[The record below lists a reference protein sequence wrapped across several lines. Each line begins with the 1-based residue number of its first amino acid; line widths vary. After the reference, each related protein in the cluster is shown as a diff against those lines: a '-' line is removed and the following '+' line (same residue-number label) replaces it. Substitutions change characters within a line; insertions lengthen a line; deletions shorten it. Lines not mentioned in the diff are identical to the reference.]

1 MSSSF
6 VLRPYFVILAFV
18 ISHSLGAQQPYKKAI
33 SVGEPPPDHSPEAE
47 LASFKVLDGFE
58 VNLFASEKD
67 KVPNPLV
74 IRWDERGRLWVLS
87 TTAYPQ
93 PAPDEV
99 CNDQVLILEDTDHDG
114 RADKRTVYADGLRM
128 PMGMELAGPGEL
140 YVGEGEKLWLFKDT
154 NGDDQVDEK
163 EVIFSGFGTGD
174 THQNI
179 NSFIWSPDGALVM
192 HQGLHCYSRV
202 TTAWGVK
209 QLYGAGFWRFWPR
222 SRKLEAYPTGMPLNP
237 WGTAFTKEGQPI
249 MVAGAAGMF
258 WARPMEIEVPEL
270 PRTSASPSTN
280 KETEGL
286 PYFLL
291 GRFMLP
297 HSGQIIKTDGLRKFC
312 GVDIVGNAHWP
323 NEMQEEIITGGFF
336 ENAIYRHKLRD
347 DPEAPSGF
355 EAIEQPPLITS
366 SSVAF
371 RPVDVRFGPEGALYI
386 ADWYDPII
394 GHYQASFRHPN
405 RDKRHGRI
413 WRVTVKGKPSVK
425 YAVFSGDWAKMTDA
439 NSDERTRSNTAEK
452 IAEIAKSAD
461 RWTAYQSTRLLR
473 NLPFP
478 KQALEAVTWRLG
490 SFDFAPPTLPKNPT
504 AEQRKHVEEVL
515 HRFEDFSSMEFLWI
529 LRCLEA
535 FERVSEHMLSNVL
548 AARRQPELR
557 AQATHTVGSWA
568 HKLPNTLE
576 LLSVS
581 IADESPRVRL
591 EAIVACAKVKSPE
604 AIMVALKALD
614 KPMDTFLDRALW
626 LAVHATAPQ
635 WKKAET
641 LDAFLASLPSKHLAY
656 LVEKEGSAE
665 LLGTVRTMVAE
676 KGDTMPPETRHVLMG
691 ALLKKGEPAD
701 MLRALKLGQ
710 TDQVIL
716 EELAAAATPN
726 GFKTPAE
733 AETILSELLL
743 KGTAAQKIAACQLAG
758 AWQVRGMIGHVRDLL
773 KANEKSRAPALTALA
788 RLGEPATTFQAFVA
802 DARQPW
808 SVRIAALTA
817 LTNAKPAL
825 AGSEAAKPFGT
836 ITDAGTMRAWLT
848 PLLARE
854 TAMTSFAKALEA
866 ASCSPDTAK
875 LALTTLTAAGRS
887 DAALTAVFNK
897 ILGVKNTLP
906 AYSADWVAELAAEV
920 KASGDAAKGKAVFA
934 APLSGCMAC
943 HQVGKIGGIIGPEL
957 DGVGRGVPVELLIEA
972 VVWPQRQIKEGYIA
986 TSLTLK
992 DGRKLQGYKI
1002 SEGAADMQLKDLLT
1016 GTIGTLNKADI
1027 TARQESGSLMPE
1039 GLILNMTRAEL
1050 RDLVAYLT
1058 GLGK

>member
-1 MSSSF
+1 MRMTIAT
-6 VLRPYFVILAFV
+6 LLLATACF
-18 ISHSLGAQQPYKKAI
+18 AQQPYKKAI

-47 LASFKVLDGFE
+47 LASFKVLDGFA

-67 KVPNPLV
+67 EVPNPLV

-99 CNDQVLILEDTDHDG
+99 CNDKVLILEDTDHDG

-154 NGDDQVDEK
+154 NGDDRVDEK
-163 EVIFSGFGTGD
+163 EVVFSGFGTGD
-174 THQNI
+174 THQNL
-179 NSFIWSPDGALVM
+179 NSFVWSPDGALVM

-202 TTAWGVK
+202 TTPWGVK

-237 WGTAFTKEGQPI
+237 WGTAFTKDGQPI

-270 PRTSASPSTN
+270 PRVGTSPSTN

-286 PYFLL
+286 PYFML

-323 NEMQEEIITGGFF
+323 AEMQEEIITGGFF

-355 EAIEQPPLITS
+355 EAIEQPPLITC

-405 RDKRHGRI
+405 RDKKHGRI
-413 WRVTVKGKPSVK
+413 WRVTAKVNAPSLV
-425 YAVFSGDWAKMTDA
+425 AQS
-439 NSDERTRSNTAEK
+439 
-452 IAEIAKSAD
+452 
-461 RWTAYQSTRLLR
+461 RWQAYQHLRQNMPEPQPQTLTKLTEQNSTH
-473 NLPFP
+473 
-478 KQALEAVTWRLG
+478 AIG
-490 SFDFAPPTLPKNPT
+490 TL
-504 AEQRKHVEEVL
+504 ADQ
-515 HRFEDFSSMEFLWI
+515 
-529 LRCLEA
+529 
-535 FERVSEHMLSNVL
+535 
-548 AARRQPELR
+548 
-557 AQATHTVGSWA
+557 
-568 HKLPNTLE
+568 LPNALD
-576 LLSVS
+576 LLTTR
-581 IADESPRVRL
+581 IGHQSPRVRL

-604 AIMVALKALD
+604 AIKVALKALD

-641 LDAFLASLPSKHLAY
+641 LDVFLASLPPKHLAY
-656 LVEKEGSAE
+656 LVEKEGSIE
-665 LLGTVRTMVAE
+665 LLGAVRKIMENDGEIAAPIRRTLMVSLVRHGKVEDVMRALELGE
-676 KGDTMPPETRHVLMG
+676 KDQVLLDEIIEVISTRTIRPPEG
-691 ALLKKGEPAD
+691 AETLLLSFFGCGTPAQKISACRLVAAWRMRSVVGLVRKHLKNSVEPAD
-701 MLRALKLGQ
+701 EKLRESA
-710 TDQVIL
+710 
-716 EELAAAATPN
+716 LAA
-726 GFKTPAE
+726 
-733 AETILSELLL
+733 L
-743 KGTAAQKIAACQLAG
+743 AQ
-758 AWQVRGMIGHVRDLL
+758 
-773 KANEKSRAPALTALA
+773 
-788 RLGEPATTFQAFVA
+788 LGEPATTFQSFVA
-802 DARQPW
+802 DAQQPW
-808 SVRIAALTA
+808 AVRIAALTA
-817 LTNAKPAL
+817 LANAQPAL
-825 AGSEAAKPFGT
+825 AGKEAAKPFGT
-836 ITDAGTMRAWLT
+836 ITDADTMRTWLT

-854 TAMTSFAKALEA
+854 AAMTSFAKALEA
-866 ASCSPDTAK
+866 APCSAATAK
-875 LALTTLTAAGRS
+875 LALTTLNAAGRS
-887 DAALTAVFNK
+887 DAALTVVFNK

-906 AYSADWVAELAAEV
+906 AYSAEWVATLAAEV
-920 KASGDAAKGKAVFA
+920 KASGDATKGKAVFA
-934 APLSGCMAC
+934 APLSGCIAC
-943 HQVGKIGGIIGPEL
+943 HQIGKVGGIIGPEL
-957 DGVGRGVPVELLIEA
+957 DSVGRGVPVELLIEA

-986 TSLTLK
+986 TSLALK

-1016 GTIGTLNKADI
+1016 GSVSTFAKTDI

-1039 GLILNMTRAEL
+1039 GLMTNMTREEL
-1050 RDLVAYLT
+1050 RDLIAYLSS
-1058 GLGK
+1058 LGR